1 MEELLIIIGKVIGTY
16 GNRGWVRVLPL
27 TDFPERFFKMDRVI
41 LSKGNLEK
49 EYFIS
54 EVKQHK
60 NYLLIDFQ
68 GISDMNAAE
77 LLVGA
82 LLQVTR
88 EQLVKLPADNYFIFD
103 IIGLFVYT
111 ETSEYLGKI
120 EDVLHTGA
128 NDVYVVRK
136 DQLLLLIPALKQ
148 VVKKIDLENCR
159 MIVKLPEGLEATNA
173 D

>member
-1 MEELLIIIGKVIGTY
+1 
-16 GNRGWVRVLPL
+16 
-27 TDFPERFFKMDRVI
+27 MDRVI

-49 EYFIS
+49 EYLII

-60 NYLLIDFQ
+60 NYILVSFQ
-68 GISDMNAAE
+68 GVSDMNAAE
-77 LLVGA
+77 LLTGA

-88 EQLVKLPADNYFIFD
+88 EQLVKLPADNYFVFD
-103 IIGLFVYT
+103 IIGLSVYT
-111 ETSEYLGKI
+111 EASEYLGKI

-128 NDVYVVRK
+128 NDVYMVRN

-148 VVKKIDLENCR
+148 VVRKIDLENCR
-159 MIVKLPEGLEATNA
+159 MIVVLPEGLEATNA